1 MTSHGKAETER
12 LRKNLEEQLDRLV
25 QQLEDLE
32 ECRSELDE
40 ADYNETKAETMD
52 QLKDFNESLQRMIS
66 GDMTLVNDLGA
77 MQLATQAAI
86 SAAFQ
91 TPAVIR
97 MFGKREP
104 AQLRE
109 RLYQVERDAK
119 LGKLSKEASDRQRGE
134 ILSAL
139 RQLGEKLNQS
149 ELQLVEKLS
158 PESAAHYNFVQIDE
172 KSPKGKIAVA
182 LAGEEVRANES
193 TWKHAVD

>member
-139 RQLGEKLNQS
+139 KQLGEKLNQS

>member
-193 TWKHAVD
+193 TWKHAVG

>member
-40 ADYNETKAETMD
+40 ADYNETKAETME

>member
-12 LRKNLEEQLDRLV
+12 LKKNLEDQLDRLV

-32 ECRSELDE
+32 ECRSELEKSEYD
-40 ADYNETKAETMD
+40 ETKAETME
-52 QLKDFNESLQRMIS
+52 QLRDFNESLQRMIS
-66 GDMTLVNDLGA
+66 GDMTLVNHLGA

-104 AQLRE
+104 GQLRE

-119 LGKLSKEASDRQRGE
+119 LGKLSKDASDRQRGE

-139 RQLGEKLNQS
+139 RQLGEKLNHS

-158 PESAAHYNFVQIDE
+158 HESTAHFNFVQVDTKTSE
-172 KSPKGKIAVA
+172 GKVA
-182 LAGEEVRANES
+182 LALAVEEVKAS
-193 TWKHAVD
+193 KSA